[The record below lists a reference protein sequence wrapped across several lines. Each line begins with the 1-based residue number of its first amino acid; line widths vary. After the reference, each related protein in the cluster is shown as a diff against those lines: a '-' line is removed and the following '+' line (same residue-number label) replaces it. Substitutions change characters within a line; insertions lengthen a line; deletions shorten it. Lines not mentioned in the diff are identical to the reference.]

1 MGRVS
6 VTVAKLSHSMASL
19 LVRRVCISDVD
30 KAELVDVNE
39 SEHDSPSWS

>member
-6 VTVAKLSHSMASL
+6 VTVANLSHSVGSL
-19 LVRRVCISDVD
+19 LVRSACISDAD

-39 SEHDSPSWS
+39 SEHDSPSQS